1 MHTLIARALPI
12 AAALLLLV
20 PLPAAASS
28 GDVIRDC
35 SEDGSLEG
43 NYSQGEL
50 AGALDNLP
58 SDIDEYT
65 DCRTVIRRAQLAG
78 AKGKSKGSP
87 RGVASRVDHSTPP
100 NPDEER
106 HIEEATRGRSEPVHI
121 AGAPVSPGA
130 TGTALVAAGLGT
142 DLPTYVLV
150 ALIALGLAMVLG
162 GLFAVQRR
170 WPNAWRSAGES
181 VGSPIRRAGKGVRRG
196 ISRFRR

>member
-1 MHTLIARALPI
+1 MLTPIAKALPI

-20 PLPAAASS
+20 PLPALASS

-50 AGALDNLP
+50 SGALDNLP

-78 AKGKSKGSP
+78 AKGKGKGSP
-87 RGVASRVDHSTPP
+87 RGVISRVDHSAPV
-100 NPDEER
+100 NPTEQR
-106 HIEEATRGRSEPVHI
+106 HIEEATHGRSEPVQI
-121 AGAPVSPGA
+121 AGRPIRPGA
-130 TGTALVAAGLGT
+130 TGAALAAAGLGT

-150 ALIALGLAMVLG
+150 ALIGLGLSMVAG
-162 GLFAVQRR
+162 GAFAVQRR
-170 WPNAWRSAGES
+170 WPNAWRTAGAGA
-181 VGSPIRRAGKGVRRG
+181 GSPIRRLGEGVRRG

>member
-1 MHTLIARALPI
+1 MHTPIARALPV

-20 PLPAAASS
+20 PVPAQASS

-50 AGALDNLP
+50 SGALDNLP

-78 AKGKSKGSP
+78 AKGRGKGGP
-87 RGVASRVDHSTPP
+87 EGVISRVDSAPV
-100 NPDEER
+100 NPDEQR
-106 HIEEATRGRSEPVHI
+106 SIDRATRGKSEPVHI
-121 AGAPVSPGA
+121 AGRPIRPGA
-130 TGTALVAAGLGT
+130 TGAAFAAAGLGT
-142 DLPTYVLV
+142 DLPTYVLA
-150 ALIALGLAMVLG
+150 ALVGLGLAMLAG
-162 GLFAVQRR
+162 GAFAVQRR
-170 WPNAWRSAGES
+170 WPNAWRAAGASA
-181 VGSPIRRAGKGVRRG
+181 GSPIRRLGEGVRRG